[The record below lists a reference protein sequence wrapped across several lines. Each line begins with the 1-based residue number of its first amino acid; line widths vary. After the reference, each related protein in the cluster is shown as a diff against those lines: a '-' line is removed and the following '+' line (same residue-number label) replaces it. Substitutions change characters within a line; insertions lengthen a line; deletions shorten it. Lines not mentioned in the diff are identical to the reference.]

1 MSLIAAGGT
10 TETITI
16 TNASFFPDLQLQ
28 NFREAMR
35 IDGTVTDSRAVHAL
49 EAAMYEA
56 NQLLAKWM
64 QEQQDAGVD
73 TIEGTPQPTWQPA
86 GYHKSLYLRA
96 VWSLAKSNLVERYRD
111 YDSTG
116 AGHDRAEAL
125 EMTDDDYR
133 RDAAWALSDI
143 RGRARTTVELI

>member
-1 MSLIAAGGT
+1 MSLIAAGGS

-28 NFREAMR
+28 DFRESMR
-35 IDGTVTDSRAVHAL
+35 IDSTVTDSRAVHAL
-49 EAAMYEA
+49 ESAMYEA
-56 NQLLAKWM
+56 NQLLSDWM
-64 QEQQDAGVD
+64 QEQQNEGVAD
-73 TIEGTPQPTWQPA
+73 IDNVPQPAWQPE
-86 GYHKSLYLRA
+86 GYYKNLYLRA

-111 YDSTG
+111 YDTTG

-133 RDAAWALSDI
+133 RDATWALSDI
-143 RGRARTTVELI
+143 RGRPRTTVELI

>member
-1 MSLIAAGGT
+1 MSLIAAGGS
-10 TETITI
+10 TEAITI

-28 NFREAMR
+28 EFRESMR
-35 IDGTVTDSRAVHAL
+35 IDSTVTDQRAVHAL

-56 NQLLAKWM
+56 NQLLSPWM
-64 QEQQDAGVD
+64 QEKLDTGVD
-73 TIEGTPQPTWQPA
+73 SITNVPQPAWQPE
-86 GYHKSLYLRA
+86 GYYKALYLRA

-111 YDSTG
+111 YDTTG
-116 AGHDRAEAL
+116 TGHDRAEAL

-143 RGRARTTVELI
+143 RGRPRTTVELI

>member
-16 TNASFFPDLQLQ
+16 TNASFFPDLLLKD
-28 NFREAMR
+28 FREAMR
-35 IDGTVTDSRAVHAL
+35 IDGTVTDHRAVHAL

-56 NQLLAKWM
+56 NQLLSKWM
-64 QEQQDAGVD
+64 QEQLDAGVD
-73 TIEGTPQPTWQPA
+73 DIENSPQPNWQPP
-86 GYHKSLYLRA
+86 GYYKALYLRA